1 MDRLSNYAASSAE
14 VIEAQ
19 VDMPVVGVITLY
31 VSLLTFTL
39 RVHPDRLDHV
49 DQILGACVKKL
60 SGKGK
65 LEDTRATKKFFSL
78 LSAPLEKYNDIVTSL
93 NLSNYPKVMDHLDT
107 ATNKVMVVVI
117 IQSIMKNNTCIS
129 TADKVEVLFELMK
142 GLIKD
147 IDGTLDDEVH
157 TKVDFVITC
166 FTFSR

>member
-1 MDRLSNYAASSAE
+1 
-14 VIEAQ
+14 
-19 VDMPVVGVITLY
+19 MPVVGVITLY
-31 VSLLTFTL
+31 VSLLMFTL
-39 RVHPDRLDHV
+39 RVHPDRLDYI

-65 LEDTRATKKFFSL
+65 LEDSRATKKIVAL

-107 ATNKVMVVVI
+107 ATNKVIAVVI

-129 TADKVEVLFELMK
+129 TADKVEALFELMK

-147 IDGTLDDEVH
+147 IDRTLDDEVH
-157 TKVDFVITC
+157 TEVDIVITC